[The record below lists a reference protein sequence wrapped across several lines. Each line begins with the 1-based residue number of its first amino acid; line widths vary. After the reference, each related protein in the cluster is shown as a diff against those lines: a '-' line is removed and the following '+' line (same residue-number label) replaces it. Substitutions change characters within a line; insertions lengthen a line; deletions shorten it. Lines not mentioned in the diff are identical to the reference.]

1 MIHDTLNE
9 TYFEYLDIDTTFN
22 VTVNEYTESLSCPG
36 ISLISLS
43 IDNINVGEFYRAG
56 FELYSPNYTGV
67 SLTESG
73 LSNFIS
79 NNSLQNFNT
88 NVNITSGSGIFVVK
102 FSITRLLTDITHN
115 QHFIFRCS

>member
-1 MIHDTLNE
+1 MLKK
-9 TYFEYLDIDTTFN
+9 
-22 VTVNEYTESLSCPG
+22 EYTESLSCPG

-43 IDNINVGEFYRAG
+43 IDNINVGEFYTAG
-56 FELYSPNYTGV
+56 FELYSPDYSGV

-73 LSNFIS
+73 LVNFIS
-79 NNSLQNFNT
+79 SNTLQNFNT

-102 FSITRLLTDITHN
+102 FSIKRVLTGTTHN